1 MHATVTP
8 IKDTSFGAIVTNVD
22 LNDLDEATWQ
32 SIEEA
37 FHQHAALVFPA
48 QHLGEDAQVAFAA
61 RFGDIELLR
70 ENTKAI
76 QISNKNPDGTV
87 LGPQDFRYQTL
98 RGNEGWHMDSTY
110 MPLAAKAGML
120 SAITVPPRGGETEL
134 ADMRAAYDALDQD
147 MKERIADLRAY
158 HSLYASQ
165 AKLGYLVET
174 GAGYGY
180 HDQGAPL
187 RPLVKIHPVTGR
199 PALCIGRHTYRIP
212 GLDDAEAQALL
223 DDLVDA
229 ACQAP
234 RVYSHNW
241 QPGDLMVWD
250 NRCVMHRARPYD
262 VSEIRILQATR
273 IAGDPQ
279 SELAPTE
286 RGESASAAT
295 RAVQWSSPQQASASE

>member
-1 MHATVTP
+1 MQATVAP

-22 LNDLDEATWQ
+22 LNDLDEATWRCV
-32 SIEEA
+32 EDA
-37 FHQHAALVFPA
+37 FLQHAALVFPA
-48 QHLGEDAQVAFAA
+48 QHLCEKAQVAFAA

-70 ENTKAI
+70 ENTKAV
-76 QISNKNPDGTV
+76 QISNKKPDGTV

-120 SAITVPPRGGETEL
+120 SAITVPSSGGETEL
-134 ADMRAAYDALDQD
+134 ADMRSAYDALDQG

-165 AKLGYLVET
+165 AKIGYLVES

-187 RPLVKIHPVTGR
+187 RPLVKIHPATGR
-199 PALCIGRHTYRIP
+199 PALCIGRHGYRIP
-212 GLDDAEAQALL
+212 GLDDTEAQALL
-223 DDLVDA
+223 DELVDF

-234 RVYSHNW
+234 RVYTHHW
-241 QPGDLMVWD
+241 QSGDLMVWD

-262 VSEIRILQATR
+262 VNEIRILQGTR

-279 SELAPTE
+279 SELAPTGHDE
-286 RGESASAAT
+286 WASAAAS
-295 RAVQWSSPQQASASE
+295 AVQSSSARAASASE